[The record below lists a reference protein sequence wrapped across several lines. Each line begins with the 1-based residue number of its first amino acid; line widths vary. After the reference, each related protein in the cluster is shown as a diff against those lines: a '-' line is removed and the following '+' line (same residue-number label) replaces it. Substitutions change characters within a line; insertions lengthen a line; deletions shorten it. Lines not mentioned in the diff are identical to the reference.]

1 MSISSSA
8 CGTRG
13 GRWNHSARCLT
24 RTCAPFHASGDVN
37 THIRARKHPRH
48 APESTMKLG
57 RIKRGTR
64 GCIGGARGLQRAGC
78 DRLRAGAAPRRMTG
92 GGQQKKNT
100 SGWVAWWV
108 GGWLAGWLWLYLN
121 EFAGS
126 GSHSAR
132 HGISSIPSFFDG
144 ICICL
149 DRKSYFSQ
157 SHLLPVQFTD
167 DSRCRAHLQAL
178 LLETEALD
186 LVEVQ
191 PRLLRPAW
199 QARTKAHISGPLSPC
214 HGLRAALEFS
224 CSYARTAWREKGF
237 TGARACVRER
247 GSCRWSARAA
257 RGRHHVDTV
266 VCSGSH

>member
-1 MSISSSA
+1 MHWGRARASA
-8 CGTRG
+8 RRLRPAPCG
-13 GRWNHSARCLT
+13 GR
-24 RTCAPFHASGDVN
+24 
-37 THIRARKHPRH
+37 
-48 APESTMKLG
+48 
-57 RIKRGTR
+57 
-64 GCIGGARGLQRAGC
+64 
-78 DRLRAGAAPRRMTG
+78 AATDDG
-92 GGQQKKNT
+92 WWAAKKNT

-247 GSCRWSARAA
+247 GSCRGAA